1 MAAKLLYLPSPWRP
15 LWPSQK
21 TNAKAAKVVAVVV
34 TATAM
39 ADVVTAVARAAK
51 AVQNAPKDAMVMAV
65 PTATTVAVMAVA
77 DVVDA
82 DVVASARA
90 TMPNVNASTPKA
102 SR

>member
-1 MAAKLLYLPSPWRP
+1 MSSRRRFSIAFLSILALLAFGGP
-15 LWPSQK
+15 
-21 TNAKAAKVVAVVV
+21 
-34 TATAM
+34 ATAM